1 MIDQIIRIWEKY
13 SFVYLKGLMGTLWL
27 SAVTVF
33 FATLLGTILAVLKLA
48 KFKPANV
55 LVDVYVEI
63 IRGTPVLLQVYFF
76 WIFLPRLA
84 SIELTDTQSIIIAMV
99 INASAYV
106 CEIIRAGIQA
116 VDIGQQEA
124 GLSLGLT
131 GYHTFMRIVLP
142 QAIKNIL
149 PALGNEFINMIKQTS
164 LASVFFI
171 NELTTAYRTVQS
183 TTFLSIPSLL
193 ISGMIYRILHRRNR
207 LLLFVLHLK
216 SQRTM
221 VLARKRN

>member
-1 MIDQIIRIWEKY
+1 MLDQLARIWTKY
-13 SFVYLKGLMGTLWL
+13 SFVYWKGLLGTLWL

-33 FATLLGTILAVLKLA
+33 FATLLGTVLAVLKLS
-48 KFKPANV
+48 KFKPGQW
-55 LVDVYVEI
+55 LVDIYVEI
-63 IRGTPVLLQVYFF
+63 IRGTPVLLQIYFF
-76 WIFLPRLA
+76 WIFLPKMA
-84 SIELTDTQSIIIAMV
+84 SFELTDTQSIIIALV

-131 GYHTFMRIVLP
+131 GFHTFTRIIFP

-183 TTFLSIPSLL
+183 TTFLSIPALL
-193 ISGMIYRILHRRNR
+193 ISGIIYLVVT
-207 LLLFVLHLK
+207 FVLTRGLNFFEKRLK
-216 SQRTM
+216 ANDR
-221 VLARKRN
+221 

>member
-1 MIDQIIRIWEKY
+1 MLDQIIRIWNKY
-13 SFVYLKGLMGTLWL
+13 SFVYMKGLLGTLWL

-48 KFKPANV
+48 KFKPANIF
-55 LVDVYVEI
+55 VDTYVEI
-63 IRGTPVLLQVYFF
+63 IRGTPVLLQIYFF

-131 GYHTFMRIVLP
+131 GYHTFMRIILP

-193 ISGMIYRILHRRNR
+193 ISGLIYLVVT
-207 LLLFVLHLK
+207 FVLTRGLNLFERRLK
-216 SQRTM
+216 ANER
-221 VLARKRN
+221 

>member
-1 MIDQIIRIWEKY
+1 MIDQIIRIWDKY
-13 SFVYLKGLMGTLWL
+13 SYVYLKGLLGTLWL

-33 FATLLGTILAVLKLA
+33 FATLLGTILAVLKLT
-48 KFKPANV
+48 KFKPANI
-55 LVDVYVEI
+55 LVDIYVEV
-63 IRGTPVLLQVYFF
+63 IRGTPILLQIYFF
-76 WIFLPRLA
+76 WIFLPRLS
-84 SIELTDTQSIIIAMV
+84 SIELTDTQSIIIALV

-106 CEIIRAGIQA
+106 CEIIRAGILA
-116 VDIGQQEA
+116 VDSGQQEA

-131 GYHTFMRIVLP
+131 CFHTFSRIVLP

-193 ISGMIYRILHRRNR
+193 IAGLIYLVVT
-207 LLLFVLHLK
+207 FVLTRELNVFERRMK
-216 SQRTM
+216 ANERQ
-221 VLARKRN
+221 

>member
-1 MIDQIIRIWEKY
+1 MLDQLARIWTKY
-13 SFVYLKGLMGTLWL
+13 SFVYWKGLLGTLWL

-33 FATLLGTILAVLKLA
+33 FATLLGTVLAVLKLS
-48 KFKPANV
+48 KFKPGQW
-55 LVDVYVEI
+55 LVDIYVEI
-63 IRGTPVLLQVYFF
+63 IRGTPVLLQIYFF
-76 WIFLPRLA
+76 WIFLPKMA
-84 SIELTDTQSIIIAMV
+84 SFELTDTQSIIIALV

-106 CEIIRAGIQA
+106 CEISRAGIQA
-116 VDIGQQEA
+116 VEIGQQEA

-131 GYHTFMRIVLP
+131 GFHTFTRIIFP

-183 TTFLSIPSLL
+183 TTFLSIPALL
-193 ISGMIYRILHRRNR
+193 ISGIIYLVVT
-207 LLLFVLHLK
+207 FVLTRGLNFIEKRLK
-216 SQRTM
+216 ANDR
-221 VLARKRN
+221 

>member
-1 MIDQIIRIWEKY
+1 MLDQLTRIWTKY
-13 SFVYLKGLMGTLWL
+13 SFVYWKGLLGTLWL

-33 FATLLGTILAVLKLA
+33 FATLLGTVLAVLKLS
-48 KFKPANV
+48 KFKPGQW
-55 LVDVYVEI
+55 LVDIYVEI
-63 IRGTPVLLQVYFF
+63 IRGTPVLLQIYFF
-76 WIFLPRLA
+76 WIFLPKMA
-84 SIELTDTQSIIIAMV
+84 SFELTDTQSIIIALV

-131 GYHTFMRIVLP
+131 GFHTFTRIIFP

-183 TTFLSIPSLL
+183 TTFLSIPALL
-193 ISGMIYRILHRRNR
+193 ISGIIYLVVT
-207 LLLFVLHLK
+207 FVLTRGLNFFEKRLK
-216 SQRTM
+216 ANDR
-221 VLARKRN
+221 

>member
-1 MIDQIIRIWEKY
+1 MLDQLARIWTKY
-13 SFVYLKGLMGTLWL
+13 SFVYWKGLLGTLWL

-33 FATLLGTILAVLKLA
+33 FATLLGTVLAVLKLS
-48 KFKPANV
+48 KFKPGQW
-55 LVDVYVEI
+55 LVDIYVEI
-63 IRGTPVLLQVYFF
+63 IRGTPVLLQIYFF
-76 WIFLPRLA
+76 WIFLPKLA
-84 SIELTDTQSIIIAMV
+84 SFELTDTQSIIIALV

-131 GYHTFMRIVLP
+131 GFHTFTRIIFP

-183 TTFLSIPSLL
+183 TTFLSIPALL
-193 ISGMIYRILHRRNR
+193 ISGIIYLVVT
-207 LLLFVLHLK
+207 FVLTRGLNFFEKRLK
-216 SQRTM
+216 ANDR
-221 VLARKRN
+221 

>member
-1 MIDQIIRIWEKY
+1 MIDQVSRIWARY
-13 SFVYLKGLMGTLWL
+13 SYVYWKGLLGTLWL

-33 FATLLGTILAVLKLA
+33 FATIIGTLLAILKLS
-48 KFKPANV
+48 KFKPGQW

-63 IRGTPVLLQVYFF
+63 IRGTPVLLQIYFF
-76 WIFLPRLA
+76 WLFLPKLA
-84 SIELTDTQSIIIAMV
+84 AVELTDTQSIIIAMV
-99 INASAYV
+99 VNASAYV

-116 VDIGQQEA
+116 VDIGQHEA

-131 GYHTFMRIVLP
+131 GFHTFTRIILP

-183 TTFLSIPSLL
+183 TTFLSIPALL
-193 ISGMIYRILHRRNR
+193 ISGLIYLVVT
-207 LLLFVLHLK
+207 FVLTRGLNFFE
-216 SQRTM
+216 
-221 VLARKRN
+221 KRMKANER